1 MSQSESGARP
11 SSGAGS
17 YAGDL
22 SPKEAWS
29 MLASEPRAVLVDCR
43 SRPEWAFVGAPD
55 LSSLGKAVARV
66 EWQVWPGMTPNA
78 SFAVELG
85 RDGVDS
91 GQPVI
96 FLCRSGVRS
105 RSAAIAMTARGY
117 LRCFNLAGGFEGPH
131 DAARHRGILAGWK
144 AAGLPWTQ
152 E

>member
-1 MSQSESGARP
+1 MSQSESRARP
-11 SSGAGS
+11 SSGASS

-29 MLASEPRAVLVDCR
+29 LLASEPLAVLVDCR
-43 SRPEWAFVGAPD
+43 SRPEWAFVGVPD
-55 LSSLGKAVARV
+55 LSSLGKTVARV
-66 EWQVWPGMTPNA
+66 EWQLWPGMTPNA

-85 RDGVDS
+85 RDGVDPD
-91 GQPVI
+91 QPVI

-105 RSAAIAMTARGY
+105 RSAAIAMTAQGY